1 MRDSDNE
8 FEEAAELERRTLI
21 ILLAINFGMFL
32 LEVVIGWVASSSG
45 VLADSLDMLADASVY
60 AVALYAVGRSLRIQ
74 SNAATGS
81 GVVQIALGAGVL
93 LDVVRRLVVGSEP
106 VSLLM
111 IGVGIVA
118 LAANATC
125 LVLIAK
131 HRHGGVHMRASWI
144 FSATDV
150 LANIG
155 IIVSGILVLLTGSRI
170 PDLVIGAVIAA
181 IVIRGGTHILREV
194 RTERAREELSGAD
207 R

>member
-1 MRDSDNE
+1 VCDSENE
-8 FEEAAELERRTLI
+8 FEEAAKLERRTLI

-32 LEVVIGWVASSSG
+32 LEVVIGWIASSSG

-60 AVALYAVGRSLRIQ
+60 AIALYAVGRSLRIQ
-74 SNAATGS
+74 SNAATAAGFL
-81 GVVQIALGAGVL
+81 QIALGVGVL
-93 LDVVRRLVVGSEP
+93 VDVGRRLIVGSEP
-106 VSLLM
+106 VSTLM
-111 IGVGIVA
+111 MGIGVVA
-118 LAANATC
+118 LVANVIC

-155 IIVSGILVLLTGSRI
+155 IIVSGALVLLTGSRI

-181 IVIRGGTHILREV
+181 IVIRGGIHILREV
-194 RTERAREELSGAD
+194 REERAEGARERPA
-207 R
+207 

>member
-1 MRDSDNE
+1 VRDSDNE

-32 LEVVIGWVASSSG
+32 LEVVIGWLASSSG